1 MVYKLIIQ
9 VGEKKVVVDV
19 ESEEV
24 LGTTDIYIE
33 KVLRKKSKP
42 NPNPKSNDASYNFL
56 KNMFGI

>member
-19 ESEEV
+19 ESDEV

-42 NPNPKSNDASYNFL
+42 NPNYNFL
-56 KNMFGI
+56 KNMFGYDT